1 MKKKLLTIFLSVF
14 LLIFVLVSLVI
25 IWAVYGPSLDQE
37 QMISVSTAPLTKE
50 NADPYF
56 KQCDSIDCSCSCTD
70 PFDPRIK
77 AGKGAF
83 EGKCLN
89 SCFVRTALEIPDTM
103 ALKYGYSGKILQ
115 RGGGQKYV
123 VNISHLTDTQNEEFY
138 VAAVNPD
145 GIRDVILMVEYA
157 GGVQGHAE
165 LRFVFDPSNPVI
177 LVPQNT
183 DSERA
188 VDTTTD
194 LIYSVEAIAPPGVP
208 YKGDY
213 GFREEFFQR
222 YRICTLES
230 KAYTTIKILKRRVWQ
245 YPIRVSTEVKKRM
258 FLAAINF
265 ATKADP
271 TERYHTSKR
280 NCTIRAFDVI
290 NAGSGISWYRKPLLF
305 FTNSTLFL
313 PTRAFNHLKYRG
325 LVPGSKEDY
334 ASKNLEVELRW
345 EEYIDTTKH

>member
-1 MKKKLLTIFLSVF
+1 MKKLFMVF
-14 LLIFVLVSLVI
+14 LTVFSLILVFVAI
-25 IWAVYGPSLDQE
+25 IILWALYGPSLDQE
-37 QMISVSTAPLTKE
+37 QMVSVSTAPLTKD
-50 NADPYF
+50 NTDPYF
-56 KQCDSIDCSCSCTD
+56 RKCDSIDCSCSCTD

-77 AGKGAF
+77 AGEGAF

-89 SCFVRTALEIPDTM
+89 SCFVRTALEIPDTI
-103 ALKYGYSGKILQ
+103 AFKYGYLRRFPQ

-123 VNISHLTDTQNEEFY
+123 VNISHLNDAQNEEFY
-138 VAAVNPD
+138 VAAINPD
-145 GIRDVILMVEYA
+145 AIRDVMFMVEYA

-183 DSERA
+183 DSDRA

-208 YKGDY
+208 YKGEY

-230 KAYTTIKILKRRVWQ
+230 KAYTTIKILKRRAWQ
-245 YPIRVSTEVKKRM
+245 YPLSVTPEVKKRM
-258 FLAAINF
+258 LLAAITF

-290 NAGSGISWYRKPLLF
+290 DAGSGISWYRKPLLF
-305 FTNSTLFL
+305 ITNSTLFL

-325 LVPGSKEDY
+325 LVSGLKEDY
-334 ASKNLEVELRW
+334 ASKNLEVELGW
-345 EEYIDTTKH
+345 EEYIDTTIH